1 MAKPVYQS
9 PIQNVLFKEEQR
21 FTQWYIWLLLF
32 VILLIP
38 GYGII
43 QQIMLEVP
51 FGNNPMSDFGLIIF
65 LVAMLLLCLFFWK
78 LKMRTII
85 TRDYLHIKFIPF
97 ANKRIRWKDVA
108 SAEIVKYSPM
118 IGYGMRFSPHYGT
131 VYNVKGRKGLA
142 LKLKNGKKLMIGTQR
157 YREIEDVALGVLR
170 RV

>member
-1 MAKPVYQS
+1 MAKTVYQS

-38 GYGII
+38 GYGIV

-51 FGNNPMSDFGLIIF
+51 FGNNPMSDIGLIIF
-65 LVAMLLLCLFFWK
+65 LIGMLLVCLFFWK

-85 TRDYLHIKFIPF
+85 TRDHLHIKFIPL

-118 IGYGMRFSPHYGT
+118 IGYGLRFSSLYGT

-157 YREIEDVALGVLR
+157 FREIEDVALGLLR
-170 RV
+170 RM

>member
-1 MAKPVYQS
+1 MAKPFYQS
-9 PIQNVLFKEEQR
+9 PIHNVLFKEEQG

-43 QQIMLEVP
+43 QQMILEVP
-51 FGNNPMSDFGLIIF
+51 FGDNPMSNLGLIVF
-65 LVAMLLLCLFFWK
+65 LIGMLLLCLFFWK

-85 TRDYLHIKFIPF
+85 TRDHLYIKFKPL

-118 IGYGMRFSPHYGT
+118 IGYGMRFSPLYGT

-170 RV
+170 RM

>member
-1 MAKPVYQS
+1 MAKPVHQS
-9 PIQNVLFKEEQR
+9 PIHNILYKEEQR

-43 QQIMLEVP
+43 QQIILKTP
-51 FGNNPMSDFGLIIF
+51 YGDNPMSDLGLIIF
-65 LVAMLLLCLFFWK
+65 LIGMLLVFFFFWK

-85 TRDYLHIKFIPF
+85 TRDHLHIKFIPL
-97 ANKRIRWKDVA
+97 ANKRIRWKDVE
-108 SAEIVKYSPM
+108 SAQIVKYSPM
-118 IGYGMRFSPHYGT
+118 VGYGLRFSSLYGT

-157 YREIEDVALGVLR
+157 SREIEDVALSVLR
-170 RV
+170 KM